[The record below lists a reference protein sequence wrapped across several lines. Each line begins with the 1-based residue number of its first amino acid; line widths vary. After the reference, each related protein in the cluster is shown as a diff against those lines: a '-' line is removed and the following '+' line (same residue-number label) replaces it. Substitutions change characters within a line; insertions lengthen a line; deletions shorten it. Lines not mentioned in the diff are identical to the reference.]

1 VSGQRLSVTDP
12 VAVLVSA
19 LLLLVISIPCTAAP
33 TSPDV
38 ADTRVLIDIS
48 GSMKRNDPQ
57 NLRRPALRL
66 LVGLLPTDS
75 RAGVWT
81 FGQYV
86 NMQVPLGKVDRAWKA
101 RAMKGAGKIHSR
113 GLFTNIEE
121 AIKRATA
128 DWEGA
133 STRYRRHLVLL
144 TDGVVDV
151 SKDPSE
157 SAASRRRILQQWLP
171 RLQQFGAKVHTIAL
185 SERADHELMQTLSRE
200 TGGWYEQVEDA
211 ARLQRVFLRIF
222 EKVGQPDSVP
232 LKDNRFRID
241 SSIDEATLLVFRDE
255 TAPATRV
262 TPPDGRSFGA
272 ADAPANVSWHRDA
285 GYDLLT
291 IRKPG
296 IGEWRIQAA
305 MDPDNRVMVV
315 TDLKM
320 PVDELPNRWVMGE
333 RMPLVARFTDGGRPI
348 VDQGF
353 LDVVNLQA
361 EPKDANG
368 PGELRPLRDD
378 GQDGDVEA
386 GDGRFTLLLGPGLAP
401 GTAEVTITAEGKT
414 FQRSRHLSFEQL
426 LPATLQVQPEPSS
439 AGSELLVQLSP
450 AVEVLDMASIEVTGR
465 LVSTAGEE
473 QPLMLLPGT
482 KGLGWEGR
490 IDPARLPGEWRVAV
504 HLVART
510 RAGNPLSLDLDPVV
524 FQGTGPAPLPKPT
537 EAVAEEPPEQAAVPD
552 AEETDWMLLAGLF
565 GAFNL
570 LLLLV
575 AGGVFWLLRRRSARD
590 RVQLLDDQDDDE
602 KAGDET
608 VDQDSAEAFD
618 DAA

>member
-1 VSGQRLSVTDP
+1 VPGHRHSFV
-12 VAVLVSA
+12 
-19 LLLLVISIPCTAAP
+19 LLLLLIISIPCAAAP
-33 TSPDV
+33 KQLNV

-48 GSMKRNDPQ
+48 GSMKKNDPQ
-57 NLRRPALRL
+57 NRRRPALRL

-101 RAMKGAGKIHSR
+101 RAMKGADKIHSR

-151 SKDPSE
+151 SKDPAE

-171 RLQQFGAKVHTIAL
+171 RLKKFGAKVYTIAL
-185 SERADHELMQTLSRE
+185 SERADHELMQALSRE
-200 TGGWYEQVEDA
+200 SGGWYEQVEDA

-241 SSIDEATLLVFRDE
+241 GSIDEATLLVFRQED
-255 TAPATRV
+255 AQATRV
-262 TPPDGRSFGA
+262 TTPDGRSFGA

-291 IRKPG
+291 ISKPMT
-296 IGEWRIQAA
+296 GEWRIQATL
-305 MDPDNRVMVV
+305 DPDNRVMVV

-333 RMPLVARFTDGGRPI
+333 RMPLVARFTDGGRPMI
-348 VDQGF
+348 DQGF
-353 LDVVNLQA
+353 LEVVNLQA
-361 EPKDANG
+361 EPGDTNG
-368 PGELRPLRDD
+368 PGELRPLLDD
-378 GQDGDVEA
+378 GQDGDAQA
-386 GDGRFTLLLGPGLAP
+386 GDGRFTLLLGPDLAAGP
-401 GTAEVTITAEGKT
+401 AEVTITAEGKT
-414 FQRSRHLSFEQL
+414 FQRTRHLTFEQL
-426 LPATLQVQPEPSS
+426 LPAILRVEPESSS
-439 AGSELLVQLSP
+439 AGASLLVRLSP
-450 AVEVLDMASIEVTGR
+450 AAEVLDVGSIEVTGR
-465 LVSTAGEE
+465 LVSTTGEE
-473 QPLMLLPGT
+473 QPLMLLPAT
-482 KGLGWEGR
+482 ESQGWQGR
-490 IDPARLPGEWRVAV
+490 IEPARFHGEWRVAV
-504 HLVART
+504 HLAART
-510 RAGNPLSLDLDPVV
+510 RAGNPLSLDLEPVA
-524 FQGTGPAPLPKPT
+524 FQGSGQAPP
-537 EAVAEEPPEQAAVPD
+537 VEPPEPLAEKPPEQIPVAD
-552 AEETDWMLLAGLF
+552 AEETDWMMLAGLF
-565 GAFNL
+565 GALNL

-590 RVQLLDDQDDDE
+590 RVQLLDDE
-602 KAGDET
+602 EAGDET
-608 VDQDSAEAFD
+608 VDQESREALD